1 MSDFCFSFLEMQYRD
16 IYLDCA
22 RMDKNLIEGDGV
34 ESILIAGRI
43 AEKVTKEYE
52 GFKESNESQYKRL
65 EKLKNANILPK
76 NIYNDFRELRR
87 LRNDVYHNTLTS
99 RTLGLNSNHDKG
111 YNKYSKITHQ
121 GSSSGLKDYKSSSGG
136 LRDYKTGF
144 SVEKKEKI
152 NRSSRTKTPNHIKFQ
167 KSRPNSKYDHSSK
180 SDSQDGSSSKTNSD
194 IEKSFEYDG
203 NSNSQYST
211 SSSSASMDFS
221 AEMVAAREAHKLTFN
236 ICVWF
241 YVNYSGDKDFIRPQY
256 KLNKRTQDS
265 DFLIRLKS
273 AVNDGDAFIKL
284 AKSNPNNEII
294 SILRELHVPNE
305 EDEKDDDLV
314 YGLDSSFKIRQPN
327 GPYSKEVGIHYDDN
341 VFMWEARHGGK
352 SLGYFQSSKEAFEA
366 REVYIH
372 SLPIPPKVD
381 GGYSKENGISFSRIQ
396 KLWTASVKGRLIAY
410 YPSEKAAV
418 KGRKK
423 YLKAHDL
430 VDIEVENGY
439 RTVSKKEYEKK
450 SKNLKSKSK
459 KESLESSNSSKSSSK
474 ISGSSDGF
482 KSKSN
487 ENLKQKSSKNSK
499 KSKVKVEKGSKV
511 SKNTSKKQ
519 KSSKNS
525 KKSKVK
531 VEKGSKVSKNTS
543 KKVKVSGGQR
553 VSKKKKSKSKTISK
567 RKEGVYYEEGLFMWS
582 AEVDGKHL
590 GLFSSE
596 KEAHQKREEYLN
608 SRS

>member
-43 AEKVTKEYE
+43 AEKVTKAIFEYE

-65 EKLKNANILPK
+65 EKLKNVNILPK

-439 RTVSKKEYEKK
+439 RTVSKKEYENLK
-450 SKNLKSKSK
+450 SKSLSDSKSK
-459 KESLESSNSSKSSSK
+459 KESLESSNSRKASSKSSSYQ
-474 ISGSSDGF
+474 DGF

-487 ENLKQKSSKNSK
+487 ENL
-499 KSKVKVEKGSKV
+499 
-511 SKNTSKKQ
+511 KQ

-567 RKEGVYYEEGLFMWS
+567 RKSSKYEGVYYEEGL
-582 AEVDGKHL
+582 L
-590 GLFSSE
+590 
-596 KEAHQKREEYLN
+596 AHQKREEYLN

>member
-43 AEKVTKEYE
+43 AEKVTKAIFEYE

-194 IEKSFEYDG
+194 IEKSFEHDG

-241 YVNYSGDKDFIRPQY
+241 NVNYSGDKDFIRPQY

-439 RTVSKKEYEKK
+439 RTVSKKEYENLKSKSSLDSK

-511 SKNTSKKQ
+511 SKNTSKK
-519 KSSKNS
+519 
-525 KKSKVK
+525 
-531 VEKGSKVSKNTS
+531 
-543 KKVKVSGGQR
+543 VKVSGGQR

-567 RKEGVYYEEGLFMWS
+567 RKSSKYEGVYYEEGLFMWS

>member
-43 AEKVTKEYE
+43 AEKVTK
-52 GFKESNESQYKRL
+52 KRL

-439 RTVSKKEYEKK
+439 RTVSKKEYENLK
-450 SKNLKSKSK
+450 SKSLSDSKSK
-459 KESLESSNSSKSSSK
+459 KESLESSNSRKASSKSSSYQ
-474 ISGSSDGF
+474 DGF

-499 KSKVKVEKGSKV
+499 KSKVKVEKGKEYPRRRNQSQKPFPKGNHQNMRGFIMKRA
-511 SKNTSKKQ
+511 SLCGAPRLTASIWDCSHPRRKLIKKERNT
-519 KSSKNS
+519 
-525 KKSKVK
+525 
-531 VEKGSKVSKNTS
+531 
-543 KKVKVSGGQR
+543 
-553 VSKKKKSKSKTISK
+553 
-567 RKEGVYYEEGLFMWS
+567 
-582 AEVDGKHL
+582 
-590 GLFSSE
+590 
-596 KEAHQKREEYLN
+596 
-608 SRS
+608 

>member
-43 AEKVTKEYE
+43 AEKLTKAIFEYE

-65 EKLKNANILPK
+65 EKLNKANILPK

-99 RTLGLNSNHDKG
+99 RTLGLNSNQDKG

-121 GSSSGLKDYKSSSGG
+121 GSSSGLKDYKASSGG

-144 SVEKKEKI
+144 SVEKKEKM

-167 KSRPNSKYDHSSK
+167 KSKPNSKYDHSPK
-180 SDSQDGSSSKTNSD
+180 SDSRDDSSSKSNSG
-194 IEKSFEYDG
+194 IEKSSEYDG

-273 AVNDGDAFIKL
+273 AVK
-284 AKSNPNNEII
+284 
-294 SILRELHVPNE
+294 

-327 GPYSKEVGIHYDDN
+327 GPYSKEVGINYDDN

-372 SLPIPPKVD
+372 SLPLPPKVD

-439 RTVSKKEYEKK
+439 RTVSKKEYENLKSKSSLDSK

-474 ISGSSDGF
+474 SSGSSDGF

-487 ENLKQKSSKNSK
+487 ENLNPKSHENSQ
-499 KSKVKVEKGSKV
+499 KSKVKVE
-511 SKNTSKKQ
+511 N
-519 KSSKNS
+519 
-525 KKSKVK
+525 
-531 VEKGSKVSKNTS
+531 GSKVSKNTS

-567 RKEGVYYEEGLFMWS
+567 RKSSKYDGVFYEEGLFMWS

>member
-43 AEKVTKEYE
+43 AEKVTKAIFEYE

-194 IEKSFEYDG
+194 IEKSFEHDG

-273 AVNDGDAFIKL
+273 AVNDGDAFLKL
-284 AKSNPNNEII
+284 AKSNPDNEII

-439 RTVSKKEYEKK
+439 RTVSKKEYE
-450 SKNLKSKSK
+450 NLKSKSRN
-459 KESLESSNSSKSSSK
+459 SNSKSNDPPKSSKSRE
-474 ISGSSDGF
+474 GF
-482 KSKSN
+482 KSKSSDSPRT
-487 ENLKQKSSKNSK
+487 KSHNSK
-499 KSKVKVEKGSKV
+499 KTKVNVE
-511 SKNTSKKQ
+511 N
-519 KSSKNS
+519 
-525 KKSKVK
+525 
-531 VEKGSKVSKNTS
+531 GSKVSKNTS
-543 KKVKVSGGQR
+543 KKVKVSGGKR
-553 VSKKKKSKSKTISK
+553 ASKKKSKSKTISK
-567 RKEGVYYEEGLFMWS
+567 RKSSKYEGVFYEEGLFMWS

-596 KEAHQKREEYLN
+596 KEAHQKREEYLK
-608 SRS
+608 SRSGDFE

>member
-43 AEKVTKEYE
+43 AEKVTKAIFEYE
-52 GFKESNESQYKRL
+52 GFKDSNESQYKRL
-65 EKLKNANILPK
+65 EKLNKANILPK

-99 RTLGLNSNHDKG
+99 RTLGLNSNQDKG

-144 SVEKKEKI
+144 SIEKKEKM
-152 NRSSRTKTPNHIKFQ
+152 NSSSRTKTPNHIKFQ
-167 KSRPNSKYDHSSK
+167 KSKPNSKYDHSSK
-180 SDSQDGSSSKTNSD
+180 SDSGDDSSSKTNSG
-194 IEKSFEYDG
+194 IENTSEYDG
-203 NSNSQYST
+203 NSNIQYST

-265 DFLIRLKS
+265 DFLMRLKS
-273 AVNDGDAFIKL
+273 AVNDGDAFIQL
-284 AKSNPNNEII
+284 ARSNPDNEII
-294 SILRELHVPNE
+294 NILSELHVPKE
-305 EDEKDDDLV
+305 EDEKDDGLV

-423 YLKAHDL
+423 YLKSHDL

-439 RTVSKKEYEKK
+439 RTVSKKEYE
-450 SKNLKSKSK
+450 NLKSKSIN
-459 KESLESSNSSKSSSK
+459 SNSKSNYQSKSSKSKDS
-474 ISGSSDGF
+474 F
-482 KSKSN
+482 KSKSSDGPRT
-487 ENLKQKSSKNSK
+487 KSHNSK
-499 KSKVKVEKGSKV
+499 KTKVNVE
-511 SKNTSKKQ
+511 N
-519 KSSKNS
+519 
-525 KKSKVK
+525 
-531 VEKGSKVSKNTS
+531 GSKVSKNTS

-553 VSKKKKSKSKTISK
+553 ASKKKSKSKTISK
-567 RKEGVYYEEGLFMWS
+567 RKSSKYEGVFYEEGLFMWS

>member
-1 MSDFCFSFLEMQYRD
+1 
-16 IYLDCA
+16 
-22 RMDKNLIEGDGV
+22 
-34 ESILIAGRI
+34 
-43 AEKVTKEYE
+43 
-52 GFKESNESQYKRL
+52 
-65 EKLKNANILPK
+65 
-76 NIYNDFRELRR
+76 
-87 LRNDVYHNTLTS
+87 
-99 RTLGLNSNHDKG
+99 
-111 YNKYSKITHQ
+111 
-121 GSSSGLKDYKSSSGG
+121 
-136 LRDYKTGF
+136 
-144 SVEKKEKI
+144 
-152 NRSSRTKTPNHIKFQ
+152 
-167 KSRPNSKYDHSSK
+167 
-180 SDSQDGSSSKTNSD
+180 
-194 IEKSFEYDG
+194 
-203 NSNSQYST
+203 
-211 SSSSASMDFS
+211 MDFS

-273 AVNDGDAFIKL
+273 AVNDGDAFVQL

-294 SILRELHVPNE
+294 NILSELHVPKE

-327 GPYSKEVGIHYDDN
+327 GPYSKEVGINYDDN

-372 SLPIPPKVD
+372 SLPLPPKVD

-439 RTVSKKEYEKK
+439 RTVSKKEYENLKSKSSLDSK

-474 ISGSSDGF
+474 SSGSSDGF
-482 KSKSN
+482 KSKSS
-487 ENLKQKSSKNSK
+487 ENLKPKSSENSQ
-499 KSKVKVEKGSKV
+499 KSKVKVE
-511 SKNTSKKQ
+511 N
-519 KSSKNS
+519 
-525 KKSKVK
+525 
-531 VEKGSKVSKNTS
+531 GSKVSKNTS

-567 RKEGVYYEEGLFMWS
+567 RKSSKYDGVFYEEGLFMWS

>member
-43 AEKVTKEYE
+43 AEKVTKAIFEYE

-273 AVNDGDAFIKL
+273 AVNDGDAFLKL
-284 AKSNPNNEII
+284 AKSNPDNEII

-305 EDEKDDDLV
+305 EDEKDDGLV

-396 KLWTASVKGRLIAY
+396 KLWTASVK
-410 YPSEKAAV
+410 
-418 KGRKK
+418 
-423 YLKAHDL
+423 
-430 VDIEVENGY
+430 
-439 RTVSKKEYEKK
+439 
-450 SKNLKSKSK
+450 
-459 KESLESSNSSKSSSK
+459 
-474 ISGSSDGF
+474 
-482 KSKSN
+482 
-487 ENLKQKSSKNSK
+487 
-499 KSKVKVEKGSKV
+499 
-511 SKNTSKKQ
+511 
-519 KSSKNS
+519 
-525 KKSKVK
+525 
-531 VEKGSKVSKNTS
+531 
-543 KKVKVSGGQR
+543 
-553 VSKKKKSKSKTISK
+553 
-567 RKEGVYYEEGLFMWS
+567 
-582 AEVDGKHL
+582 
-590 GLFSSE
+590 
-596 KEAHQKREEYLN
+596 
-608 SRS
+608 

>member
-43 AEKVTKEYE
+43 AEKVTKAIFEYE

-439 RTVSKKEYEKK
+439 RTVSKKEYENLK
-450 SKNLKSKSK
+450 SKSLSDSKSK
-459 KESLESSNSSKSSSK
+459 KESLESSNSRKASSKSSSYQ
-474 ISGSSDGF
+474 DGF

-487 ENLKQKSSKNSK
+487 ENL
-499 KSKVKVEKGSKV
+499 
-511 SKNTSKKQ
+511 KQ

-567 RKEGVYYEEGLFMWS
+567 RKSSKYEGVYYEEGLFMWS

-590 GLFSSE
+590 GLLFSSE

>member
-43 AEKVTKEYE
+43 AEKVTKAIFEYE

-65 EKLKNANILPK
+65 EKLNKANILPK

-99 RTLGLNSNHDKG
+99 RTLGLNSNQDKG

-121 GSSSGLKDYKSSSGG
+121 GSSSGLKDYKASSGG

-144 SVEKKEKI
+144 SVEKKEKM
-152 NRSSRTKTPNHIKFQ
+152 NRSSRNKTPNHIKFQ
-167 KSRPNSKYDHSSK
+167 KSKPNSKYDHSSK
-180 SDSQDGSSSKTNSD
+180 SDSRDDSSSKTNSV
-194 IEKSFEYDG
+194 IENSSEYDG

-273 AVNDGDAFIKL
+273 AVNDGDAFVQL

-294 SILRELHVPNE
+294 NILSELHVPKE
-305 EDEKDDDLV
+305 EDDKDDDLV

-439 RTVSKKEYEKK
+439 RTVSKKEYE
-450 SKNLKSKSK
+450 NLKSKSRN
-459 KESLESSNSSKSSSK
+459 SNSKSNDPPKSSKSRE
-474 ISGSSDGF
+474 GF
-482 KSKSN
+482 KSKSSDSPRT
-487 ENLKQKSSKNSK
+487 KSHNSK
-499 KSKVKVEKGSKV
+499 KTKVNVE
-511 SKNTSKKQ
+511 N
-519 KSSKNS
+519 
-525 KKSKVK
+525 
-531 VEKGSKVSKNTS
+531 GSKVSKNTS
-543 KKVKVSGGQR
+543 KKVKVSGGKR
-553 VSKKKKSKSKTISK
+553 ASKKKSKSKTISK
-567 RKEGVYYEEGLFMWS
+567 RKSSKYEGVFYEEGLFMWS

-596 KEAHQKREEYLN
+596 KEAHQKREEYLK
-608 SRS
+608 SRSGDFE